1 MMKVGVLM
9 GGISSE
15 REVSLDSG
23 NNVIEHLDKSKYE
36 VIPVVI
42 DKKTD
47 VIEKVKDLDFAL
59 LMLHGKFGE
68 DGRVQAI
75 LETYEIPY
83 SGCGVL
89 AGGLGVDKDIT
100 KQILRYN
107 NIRTADW
114 FVVKSVE
121 EIDYAKIEEYGYPVM
136 VKPVNG
142 GGSVATFIVK
152 KKEDVEA
159 AVLDGLKW
167 DEEIMIEKFLTDAT
181 EITCPV
187 VNGKMTS
194 VIAIEPKGEFFDYES
209 KYTAEGS
216 KRYVVELPEELH
228 KEVEAMAVGTYH
240 ALKTSVLT
248 RVDMLIKDGVPY
260 VLEVNTLPGMTKNSL
275 VPVSLKHFGIE
286 MGEFLDM
293 VIEESIKVR
302 KRAYDLDNARNNGV
316 EVIK

>member
-15 REVSLDSG
+15 REVSIDSG
-23 NNVIEHLDKSKYE
+23 NNAIEHLDKSKYE
-36 VIPVVI
+36 IVPILI

-68 DGRVQAI
+68 DGRVQSI

-83 SGCGVL
+83 SGCGIL
-89 AGGLGVDKDIT
+89 CGALGVDKDMT

-121 EIDYAKIEEYGYPVM
+121 DINYDTIEEYGYPVM
-136 VKPVNG
+136 VKPVS
-142 GGSVATFIVK
+142 GGSSVAAFVVK
-152 KKEDVEA
+152 EKKDVEA
-159 AVLDGLKW
+159 AVLEGLKW
-167 DEEIMIEKFLTDAT
+167 DEEVMIEKFLSNAT

-187 VNGKMTS
+187 INGKMTS
-194 VIAIEPKGEFFDYES
+194 IIAIEPNGEFFDYQS
-209 KYTAEGS
+209 KFTAEGS
-216 KRYVVELPEELH
+216 KRYVVEFPEELQ
-228 KEVEAMAVGTYH
+228 KEVERMAVGTYH

-275 VPVSLKHFGIE
+275 VPVSLEHFGID

-293 VIEESIKVR
+293 IIEESIKVR
-302 KRAYDLDNARNNGV
+302 KKSYGIDDARGNGA
-316 EVIK
+316 EVK

>member
-142 GGSVATFIVK
+142 GGSVAT
-152 KKEDVEA
+152 
-159 AVLDGLKW
+159 
-167 DEEIMIEKFLTDAT
+167 
-181 EITCPV
+181 
-187 VNGKMTS
+187 S
-194 VIAIEPKGEFFDYES
+194 
-209 KYTAEGS
+209 
-216 KRYVVELPEELH
+216 
-228 KEVEAMAVGTYH
+228 
-240 ALKTSVLT
+240 
-248 RVDMLIKDGVPY
+248 
-260 VLEVNTLPGMTKNSL
+260 
-275 VPVSLKHFGIE
+275 
-286 MGEFLDM
+286 
-293 VIEESIKVR
+293 
-302 KRAYDLDNARNNGV
+302 
-316 EVIK
+316 